1 MIHAIQKYIKQELAK
16 GYSLPIIREELKH
29 KGFSDDQI
37 SSAIAGATTPR
48 LTIISML
55 VLVLGLVAL
64 DGIIAGIFLFLPL
77 TTFTTLGGYVV
88 LALVPV
94 LISVLNYWVISQNIV
109 DDIEKNL
116 AGFITALPLVLLLHN
131 VLTFK
136 TLLPAFSALAATTW
150 YFAVHAAPFLRET
163 IMEKNHPGKWLLIA
177 LSLFIVALFAAQMIN
192 LTDSIQITIKY

>member
-29 KGFSDDQI
+29 KGFSDDQVNN
-37 SSAIAGATTPR
+37 ALADTTTPR
-48 LTIISML
+48 LSLISAL

-77 TTFTTLGGYVV
+77 ATLAPLGNMVV

-94 LISVLNYWVISQNIV
+94 LISLLNYWVISQNIV
-109 DDIEKNL
+109 DDVEKNL
-116 AGFITALPLVLLLHN
+116 AGFITPLPLVLVLHN

-136 TLLPAFSALAATTW
+136 TLLSVLPALGAVTW
-150 YFAVHAAPFLRET
+150 YFALHAAPFLRET
-163 IMEKNHPGKWLLIA
+163 IMEKNHPGKWLIIA
-177 LSLFIVALFAAQMIN
+177 LSLLLVTLFAAEMIN
-192 LTDSIQITIKY
+192 ITDLVQIRFR